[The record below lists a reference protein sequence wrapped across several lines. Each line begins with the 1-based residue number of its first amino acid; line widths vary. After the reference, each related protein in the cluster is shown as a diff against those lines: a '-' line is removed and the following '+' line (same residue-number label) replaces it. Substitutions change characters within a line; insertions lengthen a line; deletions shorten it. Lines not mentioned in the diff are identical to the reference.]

1 MFLLYF
7 VIFIRLSIIKSTRRL
22 LSKHFGH
29 FHNFQVNFQFINNEL
44 ITPTL
49 IICSSTSDSAAWAFF
64 FPLLLTHSSQPA
76 VLQITEKVPAL
87 CSPHP
92 RSPANVTLPVT
103 QKNSESCSNKETIEL
118 MHTHTCTHTCT
129 NCPSV
134 SPAVELQTPPGHVDI
149 CTCRKLY
156 RNTEITH
163 MQSCHRGF
171 EGLLWITAVYTSI
184 HPGLFACQTSLE
196 CADYKAGCLWVCD
209 GTSCVLCFLIA
220 EPKKELIMS
229 GKKNLIFP
237 TPATPF
243 ARIRYSGHERKPPTV
258 ASFNFAEI
266 SDHFLT
272 V

>member
-1 MFLLYF
+1 M
-7 VIFIRLSIIKSTRRL
+7 
-22 LSKHFGH
+22 
-29 FHNFQVNFQFINNEL
+29 QPEL
-44 ITPTL
+44 
-49 IICSSTSDSAAWAFF
+49 F

-92 RSPANVTLPVT
+92 RSPASVTLPVT
-103 QKNSESCSNKETIEL
+103 QRNSESCSNKETIEL
-118 MHTHTCTHTCT
+118 MHTHTRAHTH
-129 NCPSV
+129 
-134 SPAVELQTPPGHVDI
+134 AQTVQACHPQWSFRLPPGHVDI

-163 MQSCHRGF
+163 MHSCHRGF

-229 GKKNLIFP
+229 GKKFLFSPPLWLPSLGLDIQVMRENL
-237 TPATPF
+237 
-243 ARIRYSGHERKPPTV
+243 PP
-258 ASFNFAEI
+258 
-266 SDHFLT
+266 
-272 V
+272 

>member
-7 VIFIRLSIIKSTRRL
+7 VIFIRLSIIKPTCRL

-64 FPLLLTHSSQPA
+64 FPPSHPLLSASCPTDNR
-76 VLQITEKVPAL
+76 KVPAL

-92 RSPANVTLPVT
+92 RSLASVTLPVT
-103 QKNSESCSNKETIEL
+103 QRNSESCSNKETIEL
-118 MHTHTCTHTCT
+118 MHTHTCARTH
-129 NCPSV
+129 
-134 SPAVELQTPPGHVDI
+134 AQTVQACHPQWSFRLPPGHVDI

-163 MQSCHRGF
+163 MHSCHRGF

-229 GKKNLIFP
+229 RKKFLFSPPLWLPSLGLDIQVMRENL
-237 TPATPF
+237 
-243 ARIRYSGHERKPPTV
+243 PP
-258 ASFNFAEI
+258 
-266 SDHFLT
+266 
-272 V
+272 